1 MNSNNNF
8 ILNRV
13 FTRNTFAELLTEQN
27 NGTYF
32 EVIKRYIEDSENKSN
47 RNLISEIY
55 AIMSNNYRNE
65 YVYKNTLLNRLLI
78 SKHSLKTTTA
88 LTEIPINKSKADFVL
103 INGKAIVYEI
113 KTELDSF
120 ERLESQLNDYY
131 KAFDHVCVVTCED
144 NFKRIE
150 EILYDSP
157 VGIYILT
164 KRNRLSLRKEP
175 VRYNSN
181 LDSNI
186 MFKIL
191 RKREF
196 ENIIRT
202 YYGELPAVSQAKYYT
217 QCYNLFKNIDIEVAY
232 QYMLKELKNRAT
244 IEIEEYKQ
252 IPYELKFL
260 AYFSKYKKSDYC
272 RLDNFLN
279 NRFGG

>member
-175 VRYNSN
+175 VRHNSN